1 MKAAAMEGYRT
12 PLVLRDLP
20 DPPLPAHG
28 ARVAVQANGICRSD
42 WHTWVGD
49 WGWMGAPPLEFP
61 FVLGLEFCG
70 IVLETGPDCRLFSRG
85 DRVIVPFSQGEGS
98 CEQCLGGNHHL
109 CDAGPSPGWT
119 YWGGYGERVAVPHAD
134 INLVRLPDSIG
145 FVEGASL
152 GCRFM
157 TSFHGLVDRAQVR
170 PGEWVAVH
178 GCGGIGLAAVQ
189 IAAAAGCHVIAVDID
204 PAKLE
209 AARAQGAVAIVNAS
223 SEDAPGAVRELTR
236 GGAEV
241 AVDALGVT
249 ATCRNSVLSL
259 RKRGRHLQIGLTG
272 AAERG
277 DIPVPIDFIVMRELT
292 LLGSLGMA
300 PPRYGAMLKLVERGV
315 LRPGALVSRTVPLEE
330 AGAVLASMDRF
341 STIGVVV
348 IDRY

>member
-1 MKAAAMEGYRT
+1 MR
-12 PLVLRDLP
+12 R
-20 DPPLPAHG
+20 
-28 ARVAVQANGICRSD
+28 ARC
-42 WHTWVGD
+42 
-49 WGWMGAPPLEFP
+49 
-61 FVLGLEFCG
+61 
-70 IVLETGPDCRLFSRG
+70 
-85 DRVIVPFSQGEGS
+85 
-98 CEQCLGGNHHL
+98 
-109 CDAGPSPGWT
+109 
-119 YWGGYGERVAVPHAD
+119 
-134 INLVRLPDSIG
+134 
-145 FVEGASL
+145 AS
-152 GCRFM
+152 
-157 TSFHGLVDRAQVR
+157 
-170 PGEWVAVH
+170 
-178 GCGGIGLAAVQ
+178 
-189 IAAAAGCHVIAVDID
+189 
-204 PAKLE
+204 
-209 AARAQGAVAIVNAS
+209 
-223 SEDAPGAVRELTR
+223 
-236 GGAEV
+236 AEV